1 MAVAVLG
8 VNVGVVIDE
17 VLVAGIVRGIDVD
30 NVDFALVS
38 VGKCCQGFE
47 VVTLNYYV
55 IGQIV
60 VA

>member
-1 MAVAVLG
+1 MAVVVFG

-47 VVTLNYYV
+47 VVALNYYV
-55 IGQIV
+55 VG
-60 VA
+60 